1 MDYSNLP
8 GNSNKSKEEKREP
21 IASGKLIKP
30 SEGKK
35 FAENVIQGN
44 LVEVKNH
51 SLYEVVIPTIKKIIL
66 DGLSILFFGDT
77 KKSPT
82 QTTTTSTSRTSY
94 TSFWTGS
101 AAPVPKASVAPIRFE
116 YYDIAFAE
124 KEQAIAVREEL
135 DNIYDRFQYVCVSDL
150 YELCGIEAPY
160 TASNYGWYD
169 IKGAQVVPTN
179 DPDKPWALKMPKI
192 TQINKR

>member
-82 QTTTTSTSRTSY
+82 QTTTTRTS
-94 TSFWTGS
+94 
-101 AAPVPKASVAPIRFE
+101 
-116 YYDIAFAE
+116 
-124 KEQAIAVREEL
+124 
-135 DNIYDRFQYVCVSDL
+135 
-150 YELCGIEAPY
+150 
-160 TASNYGWYD
+160 
-169 IKGAQVVPTN
+169 
-179 DPDKPWALKMPKI
+179 
-192 TQINKR
+192 